1 MTSESRMTRERYAQ
15 WMKVWRWFQTQPRTH
30 GLENLYEMLNELW
43 QQDRQSSTPDQFA
56 NYLQAP
62 GIEDD
67 PKFREFL
74 QKLDQAFVRDPPA
87 ELP

>member
-43 QQDRQSSTPDQFA
+43 QQD
-56 NYLQAP
+56 
-62 GIEDD
+62 
-67 PKFREFL
+67 
-74 QKLDQAFVRDPPA
+74 
-87 ELP
+87 